1 MATVLIVYSTKEG
14 HTEKI
19 AERMSEALAASGHDV
34 HAARVVREPVEI
46 GRDVDAVIVGG
57 SIHKGR
63 HADELVEFARRNR
76 ERLDSLPAGFF
87 TVCLSAVESTPES
100 QAATEGYLNAFMAES
115 GWQPE
120 DVAVFAGSLAWTHYD
135 FFTTLVM
142 RLIARHYGM
151 PERFGR
157 TQDYD
162 YTDYDAVQAFAEKI
176 ASRVET
182 PAGAKA

>member
-19 AERMSEALAASGHDV
+19 VERMRETLMAGGHDV
-34 HAARVVREPVEI
+34 RTAHVVRDSVGI
-46 GRDVDAVIVGG
+46 DHDVDAVIVGG
-57 SIHKGR
+57 PIHKGR

-76 ERLDSLPAGFF
+76 ERLNSLSAGFF

-100 QAATEGYLNAFMAES
+100 QAATEGYLNAFVAES
-115 GWQPE
+115 GWHPE
-120 DVAVFAGSLAWTHYD
+120 NVAVFAGSLAWTHYD

-151 PERFGR
+151 PERFDR

-182 PAGAKA
+182 AAGAKA